1 MKCKNDN
8 DNLDIKTELEK
19 INERL
24 DKVEESS
31 NKSIKESKYA
41 VDKVLE
47 LRDQIQF
54 GRQTKTEQ

>member
-8 DNLDIKTELEK
+8 DNLDIETELKK

-24 DKVEESS
+24 DKVEESTD
-31 NKSIKESKYA
+31 KAIKESEYA
-41 VDKVLE
+41 IDKVFE

-54 GRQTKTEQ
+54 GRQTKK

>member
-8 DNLDIKTELEK
+8 DNLDIKTELKK

-24 DKVEESS
+24 DKVEESTD
-31 NKSIKESKYA
+31 KAIKESEYA

-54 GRQTKTEQ
+54 GRQIEKEQ